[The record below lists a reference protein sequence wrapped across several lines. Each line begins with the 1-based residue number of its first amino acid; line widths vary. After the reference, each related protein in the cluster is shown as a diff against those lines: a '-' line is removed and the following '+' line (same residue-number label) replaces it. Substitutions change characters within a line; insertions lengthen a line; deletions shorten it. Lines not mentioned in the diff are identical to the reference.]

1 MSRKP
6 GAIQNDFLLEVEIP
20 GKRPKTPSLT
30 ESQLEQTLPETG
42 QFLFDK
48 DLQHWPEL
56 IHRSSSQEILRT
68 PLQTDAEGKLYIE
81 RPNWEHIHQKR
92 YSQLDNLINDLK
104 AHGMKMVRNN
114 HH

>member
-1 MSRKP
+1 M
-6 GAIQNDFLLEVEIP
+6 
-20 GKRPKTPSLT
+20 
-30 ESQLEQTLPETG
+30 
-42 QFLFDK
+42 
-48 DLQHWPEL
+48 